1 MRLHILCL
9 CLIDTPCTLW
19 LCSVVINLWS
29 YFVDDRLPVCVRV
42 VPKANAFAEWSTA
55 ARQFCFSAVFFRTCS
70 HLKVDK
76 TRKPTLATERSSDGL
91 TFDYDLRTR
100 ETDCYVACK
109 FATQK
114 KNKKRVGWRYLW
126 LWCVT
131 SSFSVTTVQLN
142 VAFSLLRLYCF
153 SSLQAKKRRIRSV
166 AIEEAAQENG
176 RVDVA

>member
-1 MRLHILCL
+1 M
-9 CLIDTPCTLW
+9 
-19 LCSVVINLWS
+19 
-29 YFVDDRLPVCVRV
+29 RV

-109 FATQK
+109 FAAQQK
-114 KNKKRVGWRYLW
+114 KTRW
-126 LWCVT
+126 LT
-131 SSFSVTTVQLN
+131 IFMIMMRNFLFFSDDRAT
-142 VAFSLLRLYCF
+142 
-153 SSLQAKKRRIRSV
+153 
-166 AIEEAAQENG
+166 
-176 RVDVA
+176 